1 MMTDQPSALE
11 GDDPATQEDAETVA
25 EGDAK
30 ATAKVPPPPE
40 DTTFQALLT
49 EMGGDPDLATLR
61 EIARTAVPLPGRV
74 AEAWREWRGIMAR
87 RAGEGP
93 LFPNPTL
100 FRLYQQRAG
109 LLEEQVLRALP
120 VQSAGDAAAR
130 LRLLKERLAQPEGR
144 LEPHHLAS
152 ILDSLAEDLERFEA
166 LSGAPAVPAESL
178 STATER
184 RASVIGHLCDPEL
197 SRWSDR
203 AIARA
208 CGVSPQ
214 TVGNWRKKLSD
225 DGGTMESDTTVRLF
239 LRDGR
244 THAME
249 TRRIGGHP
257 EKDEMLSPEERPT
270 TTYGEMPGGESH
282 PDTHHAPNE

>member
-1 MMTDQPSALE
+1 MTDQPTALD
-11 GDDPATQEDAETVA
+11 GDDPTAPAEA
-25 EGDAK
+25 GAAGDPK
-30 ATAKVPPPPE
+30 APGKAPPPPPE
-40 DTTFQALLT
+40 DTTFQALLN
-49 EMGGDPDLATLR
+49 EMGGDPDVATLR
-61 EIARTAVPLPGRV
+61 EIARTAVPLPGRI

-120 VQSAGDAAAR
+120 VRSAGDGAAR
-130 LRLLKERLAQPEGR
+130 LRLLKDRLEQPDGRLA
-144 LEPHHLAS
+144 PHHLAS
-152 ILDSLAEDLERFEA
+152 ILDSLAGDLERLEA
-166 LSGAPAVPAESL
+166 TSGAPAVPTESL
-178 STATER
+178 RTATER

-249 TRRIGGHP
+249 TRRIG
-257 EKDEMLSPEERPT
+257 
-270 TTYGEMPGGESH
+270 SH
-282 PDTHHAPNE
+282 PDKEDEILPSDQPLTTGYSDAPGAQGRPDRLQPATD